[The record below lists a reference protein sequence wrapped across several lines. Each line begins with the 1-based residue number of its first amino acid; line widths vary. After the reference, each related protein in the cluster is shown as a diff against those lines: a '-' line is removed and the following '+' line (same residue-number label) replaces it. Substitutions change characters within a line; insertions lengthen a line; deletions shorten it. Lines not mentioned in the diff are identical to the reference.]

1 MLNLWKKLRNA
12 KIRHERILALDLLR
26 GTLMVVIISTHIP
39 WAPSLFSVIGGRGA
53 LFASAAEGFFAI
65 SGILVGF
72 IYGPRILKNTKQM
85 FVKMWKRAA
94 LLWALAVVFTLFYT
108 AWAVLS
114 PESVK
119 YDTIYSRGGVR
130 YLIDTFTI
138 RHAFGWADFLTR
150 YAAFMFVAPFA
161 VWCVAKQRAYVV
173 AILSLTVWILFRDVE
188 RFLPFASWQIIFMY
202 GIIVGYYLPLIE
214 STFLSLTRKHRKLA
228 LGGLWGIGAV
238 TFVGSIVWIQIIPYV
253 ALHYEWVASLPITT
267 TLRDTLNVVMPYFNK
282 DHVDPA
288 RIAVGVVWFAALYS
302 FFRVYEK
309 PINRWTHGVLDT
321 LGKNSLF
328 VYGLHAF
335 IIFFIDMYFN
345 PYGKES
351 FIANTLVTALVI
363 AIIYRLTENRGVF
376 KKIRRKLLPSFSKEV
391 IP

>member
-1 MLNLWKKLRNA
+1 
-12 KIRHERILALDLLR
+12 
-26 GTLMVVIISTHIP
+26 MVVIISTHIP
-39 WAPSLFSVIGGRGA
+39 WAPSAFSVLGGRGA

-85 FVKMWKRAA
+85 FIKMWKRAA
-94 LLWALAVVFTLFYT
+94 VLYALAVIFTLFYT

-114 PESVK
+114 PESPK
-119 YDTIYSRGGVR
+119 YDTLYSRDGIR

-161 VWCVAKQRAYVV
+161 VWCIAKQRAYLV
-173 AILSLTVWILFRDVE
+173 AILSATVWILFRDVE
-188 RFLPFASWQIIFMY
+188 RFLPFAPWQIIFMY
-202 GIIVGYYLPLIE
+202 GIIIGYYLPHIE
-214 STFLSLTRKHRKLA
+214 QTFLSFTRRHRKLA
-228 LGGLWGIGAV
+228 LGGLWSVAALSFI
-238 TFVGSIVWIQIIPYV
+238 GSILWIQVIPYL
-253 ALHYEWVASLPITT
+253 AFHYEWVANLSVVR
-267 TLRDTLNVVMPYFNK
+267 TLQDTLNAVMPYFNK
-282 DHVDPA
+282 DHIDPA

-309 PINRWTHGVLDT
+309 HINRWTRGVLDT

-345 PYGKES
+345 PNGEAS
-351 FIANTLVTALVI
+351 FLANTLVTALVI
-363 AIIYRLTENRGVF
+363 SIIYRMTKHRGIF
-376 KKIRRKLLPSFSKEV
+376 AKIRRKLLPSFTKEV
-391 IP
+391 TP

>member
-1 MLNLWKKLRNA
+1 MFNPWKRLRDI
-12 KIRHERILALDLLR
+12 KVRHERIIALDLMR
-26 GTLMVVIISTHIP
+26 GLFMVVIISTHIP
-39 WAPSLFSVIGGRGA
+39 WAPSLFSVVGGRGA

-65 SGILVGF
+65 SGVLVGF
-72 IYGPRILKNTKQM
+72 IYGPRILKNTKKM
-85 FVKMWKRAA
+85 FIKMWKRAA
-94 LLWALAVVFTLFYT
+94 VLYVLAVVFTLFYT

-114 PESVK
+114 PESPK

-130 YLIDTFTI
+130 FLIDTFTI

-161 VWCVAKQRAYVV
+161 VWAIAKKRAYIV
-173 AILSLTVWILFRDVE
+173 AIYSFIVWILFRDVE

-202 GIIVGYYLPLIE
+202 GIIIGYYLPHIE
-214 STFLSLTRKHRKLA
+214 ETFLSITRKYRKVV
-228 LGGLWGIGAV
+228 LGGLWGVGLLS
-238 TFVGSIVWIQIIPYV
+238 FVGSVLWIQVIPYL
-253 ALHYEWVASLPITT
+253 AAHNAQIASMPIVKS
-267 TLRDTLNVVMPYFNK
+267 LEDTLAAVMPYFNK

-309 PINRWTHGVLDT
+309 PINRWTRGVLDT

-345 PYGKES
+345 PYGQAS
-351 FIANTLVTALVI
+351 FLANTLVTALVL
-363 AIIYRLTENRGVF
+363 AIIYRMTKNRGIF
-376 KKIRRKLLPSFSKEV
+376 AKIRRKLLPSFTKEV
-391 IP
+391 VP